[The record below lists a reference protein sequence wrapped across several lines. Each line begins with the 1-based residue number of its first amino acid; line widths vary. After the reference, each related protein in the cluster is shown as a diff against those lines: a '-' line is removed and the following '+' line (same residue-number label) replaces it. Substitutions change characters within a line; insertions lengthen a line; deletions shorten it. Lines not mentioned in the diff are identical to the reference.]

1 MKAQI
6 QLDLNA
12 VMEGIAKLDL
22 KDLESFAS
30 KVNYLIARK
39 KASEMPERMVFL
51 LEKINTG
58 LPDEIQ
64 EKYLTLI
71 EKSAN
76 ETLSETEHM
85 QLLQLIPKV
94 EAKQVERLKYLI
106 ELAHLKNISVDQL
119 MEQLGI
125 TPPTNV

>member
-39 KASEMPERMVFL
+39 KASEMPERMGFL